1 MAADKIDKIELD
13 LQKYIQEIKE
23 NVSKSMGDKENVFNH
38 PKIDKISLNA
48 GVGRL
53 ENKDKEEVF
62 KYLLDLTGQKPKK
75 VITKKSIASFK
86 LRKGD
91 LVGISVTLRGKK
103 AYNFLLNLVYLA
115 LPRTRDFKGVKSESF
130 DSQKLTY
137 SLGIPSASIFP
148 TIGFSSTINFG
159 LQINIVFKTQGEKN
173 KILLEKANL
182 PFVKNK

>member
-1 MAADKIDKIELD
+1 
-13 LQKYIQEIKE
+13 
-23 NVSKSMGDKENVFNH
+23 
-38 PKIDKISLNA
+38 
-48 GVGRL
+48 
-53 ENKDKEEVF
+53 
-62 KYLLDLTGQKPKK
+62 
-75 VITKKSIASFK
+75 
-86 LRKGD
+86 
-91 LVGISVTLRGKK
+91 
-103 AYNFLLNLVYLA
+103 LVYLA